1 MKSIIIS
8 LIFRNPSLIFRKIQN
23 LTLLAA
29 SQFDGVNL
37 GEQLK
42 LRNGEAVQDVYNTP
56 GKIVNLL
63 VSNLFLIAGI
73 VIFVLII
80 GAGFSYF
87 QDTSKGKDEARNL
100 ATGAVLGFIIMF
112 AAYWIVQIVAAITG
126 ADIPL

>member
-1 MKSIIIS
+1 MKSIIPS
-8 LIFRNPSLIFRKIQN
+8 FIFHKVKN

-29 SQFDGVNL
+29 SGFDGVNL

-42 LRNGEAVQDVYNTP
+42 LKNGETVQDVYDTP

-63 VSNLFLIAGI
+63 VSNLFIIAGI
-73 VIFVLII
+73 VIFIFII
-80 GAGFSYF
+80 GAGFSFF
-87 QDTSKGKDEARNL
+87 QDTSKGKDEARTL
-100 ATGAVLGFIIMF
+100 ATGAIVGFIIMF